1 MSTALSSADNDANT
15 RATAAT
21 SAPLPSTGASSSA
34 PPSTALEPVQT
45 TNGPL
50 TTALATD
57 TVDSD
62 PPPSGSSKAFAS
74 SSATAK
80 TRAPPSATAGTIPTN
95 SIQGATARTSFN
107 SAVQTNLSP
116 VEETGTAKS
125 AESHTL
131 ATASSSTIVPLV
143 LGLLVLIAFIG
154 VAAFFLYKRYV
165 SKQRRSNERYGQGV
179 GFERDDAFAYRHKQT
194 SSKGRSSIVEVELYE
209 RMADVRATPPGTRRT
224 SAAQS
229 DLTLA

>member
-1 MSTALSSADNDANT
+1 MSTLTTADNDTNT
-15 RATAAT
+15 RSAAAT
-21 SAPLPSTGASSSA
+21 SALLPSTAASSSA
-34 PPSTALEPVQT
+34 PPSTALEPIQT
-45 TNGPL
+45 TNGPV
-50 TTALATD
+50 TTALVTD
-57 TVDSD
+57 TVDSES
-62 PPPSGSSKAFAS
+62 PPSISSKSLPF

-80 TRAPPSATAGTIPTN
+80 TRAPPSTTDSIPAN
-95 SIQGATARTSFN
+95 SIQSAIAPTSFN
-107 SAVQTNLSP
+107 SVAQTILPP

-125 AESHTL
+125 AESNTM
-131 ATASSSTIVPLV
+131 ATASSSTVVPLV
-143 LGLLVLIAFIG
+143 LGLLALIAFIG

-194 SSKGRSSIVEVELYE
+194 SSKGRSSVVEVELYD

-224 SAAQS
+224 SAAHS

>member
-1 MSTALSSADNDANT
+1 MSALSSADNDTDT
-15 RATAAT
+15 RAAAAT
-21 SAPLPSTGASSSA
+21 SALVPSTAASSSA
-34 PPSTALEPVQT
+34 PPSTALEPIQT
-45 TNGPL
+45 TNGPV

-57 TVDSD
+57 TVDSES
-62 PPPSGSSKAFAS
+62 PPSISSKTLPF
-74 SSATAK
+74 SSATAR
-80 TRAPPSATAGTIPTN
+80 TRAPPSTTN
-95 SIQGATARTSFN
+95 SIPANSIQSATAPTSFN
-107 SAVQTNLSP
+107 SVAQTNLPP

-125 AESHTL
+125 AETNTM
-131 ATASSSTIVPLV
+131 ATASSSTVVPLV
-143 LGLLVLIAFIG
+143 LGLLALIAFIG

-194 SSKGRSSIVEVELYE
+194 SSKGRSSVVEVELYE

-224 SAAQS
+224 SAAHS

>member
-1 MSTALSSADNDANT
+1 MSALSSADNDTDT
-15 RATAAT
+15 RAAAST
-21 SAPLPSTGASSSA
+21 SALVPSTAASSSA
-34 PPSTALEPVQT
+34 PPSTALEPIQT
-45 TNGPL
+45 TNGPV

-57 TVDSD
+57 TVDSES
-62 PPPSGSSKAFAS
+62 PPSISSKTLPF
-74 SSATAK
+74 SSATAR
-80 TRAPPSATAGTIPTN
+80 TRAPPSTTN
-95 SIQGATARTSFN
+95 SIPANSIQSATAPTSFN
-107 SAVQTNLSP
+107 SVAQTNPPP

-125 AESHTL
+125 AETNTM
-131 ATASSSTIVPLV
+131 ATASSSTVVPLV
-143 LGLLVLIAFIG
+143 LGLLALIAFIG

-194 SSKGRSSIVEVELYE
+194 SSKGRSSVVEVELYE

-224 SAAQS
+224 SAARS